1 MRAAGDPAP
10 ARRTGDH
17 VQQSR
22 SGNCWDNSAMESFFK
37 TLKTE
42 RTDRK
47 VYRNRA
53 EPKAEVFDAL

>member
-1 MRAAGDPAP
+1 
-10 ARRTGDH
+10 
-17 VQQSR
+17 
-22 SGNCWDNSAMESFFK
+22 MESFFK